1 MNYLDFGEGG
11 KLAEFE
17 PVDELA
23 PPHMPIHGVI
33 RINFHVIRQRAFNK
47 AYGRKADEPKISSD
61 CMAVVDALL
70 NMQLLGEE
78 TNATNLKR
86 RVALILEKKTLAPA
100 LDAIKEALGE
110 DMIAFKMRGAT
121 KIFGFTPAQKARSE
135 AVSRYMQPIP
145 QIQIAQMGNLKD
157 PAAGAD
163 LLPPDVYFNILEIY
177 ENYKKKGK

>member
-1 MNYLDFGEGG
+1 MNYLELWEGG
-11 KLAEFE
+11 KTAEFK

-47 AYGRKADEPKISSD
+47 AYQRKVSSD
-61 CMAVVDALL
+61 CMVVVDALL

-86 RVALILEKKTLAPA
+86 RVADILEKRTLGPA
-100 LDAIKEALGE
+100 LDAIEEALAR

-121 KIFGFTPAQKARSE
+121 KIFGFTPAQKKRSE
-135 AVSRYMQPIP
+135 AVSRYMQSIP
-145 QIQIAQMGNLKD
+145 QIQIAQMENLND
-157 PAAGAD
+157 PAAGSD
-163 LLPPDVYFNILEIY
+163 HLPSDVYFNILEIY

>member
-11 KLAEFE
+11 KFVEFG

-33 RINFHVIRQRAFNK
+33 RINFHVIRQRAFDK
-47 AYGRKADEPKISSD
+47 AYGRKVSSD

-78 TNATNLKR
+78 TNAANLKR
-86 RVALILEKKTLAPA
+86 RVANILERRTVGPA
-100 LDAIKEALGE
+100 LDAIKEALAR

-121 KIFGFTPAQKARSE
+121 KIFGFTAAQKARSE
-135 AVSRYMQPIP
+135 AVSRYMRAIP
-145 QIQIAQMGNLKD
+145 HVQIVQMADLDD
-157 PAAGAD
+157 PTAGAD
-163 LLPPDVYFNILEIY
+163 QLPSDVYFNILQIY
-177 ENYKKKGK
+177 ENYRKKGK